1 MEFLIFIAV
10 TLGALFTI
18 ASVFQ
23 VAAEIRR
30 LRVLFEVKYNLEPQT
45 KESFSYKKKQAKFE
59 DV

>member
-45 KESFSYKKKQAKFE
+45 KESFSYKKK
-59 DV
+59 D